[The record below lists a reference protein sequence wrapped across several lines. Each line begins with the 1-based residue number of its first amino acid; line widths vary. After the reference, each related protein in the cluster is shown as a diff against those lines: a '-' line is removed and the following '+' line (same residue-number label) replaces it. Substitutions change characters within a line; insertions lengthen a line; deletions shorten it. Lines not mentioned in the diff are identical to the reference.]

1 MSTTLDA
8 SLMRSILLA
17 TSFRGGDM
25 DRACAALLMIGLQG
39 CDFDSGMLPAEI
51 TGDSKQL
58 AGMATASLCAQ
69 GLIECVGRVRSSSP
83 LANGRKVNLWR
94 IPAPRVSTV
103 RTWLALRGY
112 AHTEAEQLS
121 LAV

>member
-1 MSTTLDA
+1 MTTLDTGLLRA
-8 SLMRSILLA
+8 IILA
-17 TSFRGGDM
+17 TSFRGDDM
-25 DRACAALLMIGLQG
+25 ARAQAALLMIGLQG
-39 CDFDSGMLPAEI
+39 LDFDSGQLPAEI

-112 AHTEAEQLS
+112 AHTEEAQLS